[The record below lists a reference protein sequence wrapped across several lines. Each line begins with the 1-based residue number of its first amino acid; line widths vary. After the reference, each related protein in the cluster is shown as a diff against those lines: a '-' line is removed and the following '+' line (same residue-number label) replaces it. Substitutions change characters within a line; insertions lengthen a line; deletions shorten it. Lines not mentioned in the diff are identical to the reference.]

1 MSGRFVVA
9 TAIVAVLV
17 AGQGAEGRGQRA
29 GDLGLRT
36 SDVGPRTTDLGSKT
50 TDGQVPVPSR
60 DATAP
65 PTGTGLIAGTV
76 FTDEATPR
84 PVRRASVMLASGELR
99 FPQTVATDDTGR
111 FVFANLAAGNYT
123 LVATKPGYVS
133 ATYGAKRPG
142 RGTGVPIAVLEGQRV
157 TDISLKMLH
166 GGVITGT
173 VRSVAGQ
180 PVPSLGV
187 QVYQVDTVGG
197 ARHLSISAP
206 GNTTTDDRG
215 IYRAF
220 GLAPG
225 DYVVQITVS
234 PSMIGGLQG
243 DSRLVTPAEVQWA
256 AQSGAAAA
264 PGNVGVEG
272 LGPAPARGQTVA
284 YASLYFPGTADAN
297 AASVVTLGP
306 EETRTGVDL
315 TMAFVPTARIAGNV
329 LDPDGRPM
337 PGAQIS
343 LTTAGSVSD
352 FARLFEGIARSMSR
366 TGADGSFTITGVT
379 PGQYA
384 INARAAARDASGR
397 SPGQGPGALISVA
410 GLMGMPGGASF
421 WASADLSVNGV
432 DIPDVVLRLQPGMSV
447 SGKVVFE
454 GASPQPSDPTKTR
467 ISLTPPP
474 TGSSPLEQ
482 VASMMLGGTQ
492 ATVEADG
499 TFVVRG
505 VAPSK
510 YRVTVTGQG
519 MFMGQQLPGSTW
531 TLKSAMLSGR
541 DVVDLPFEVRP
552 NEDAA
557 GLVVTFTD
565 RPTEIS
571 GSLVDRAGRPAPGF
585 PIVVFSTD
593 RAYWTIGSRRIQQ
606 VRPSSDGKYKLS
618 GLPAGEYYMC
628 AVTDLDQSQ
637 LYDPS
642 ALDALAAGSFKI
654 TLADGEKKVQDLKLA
669 GG

>member
-1 MSGRFVVA
+1 MRRPLAVVLA
-9 TAIVAVLV
+9 ALAL
-17 AGQGAEGRGQRA
+17 
-29 GDLGLRT
+29 L
-36 SDVGPRTTDLGSKT
+36 GPRPQAAGP
-50 TDGQVPVPSR
+50 GPVQR
-60 DATAP
+60 DATAQ
-65 PTGTGLIAGTV
+65 PTGTGTITGTV

-84 PVRRASVMLASGELR
+84 PVRRASVLLASGELR
-99 FPQTVATDDTGR
+99 FPQTVVTDDAGR
-111 FVFANLAAGNYT
+111 FVFASLAAGNYT

-142 RGTGVPIAVLEGQRV
+142 RGTGVPIAVLDGQRV

-173 VRSVAGQ
+173 VRSMTGQ
-180 PVPSLGV
+180 PVPNLGV
-187 QVYQVDTVGG
+187 QVYQVDSFGG
-197 ARHLSISAP
+197 ARHLSMAAP
-206 GNTTTDDRG
+206 GNVTTDDRG

-234 PSMIGGLQG
+234 PMSSGMFGG

-256 AQSGAAAA
+256 AQSGAPGA
-264 PGNVGVEG
+264 PGMTGATA
-272 LGPAPARGQTVA
+272 LGPAPTPGQTVA
-284 YASLYFPGTADAN
+284 YASLYFPGTADTN
-297 AASVVTLGP
+297 AASVITLGP
-306 EETRTGVDL
+306 EETRTGIDL
-315 TMAFVPTARIAGNV
+315 TMAFVPTARIAGSV
-329 LDPDGRPM
+329 LDQDGRPM

-343 LTTAGSVSD
+343 LTPAGSSSD
-352 FARLFEGIARSMSR
+352 FARLIEGIARSMSR
-366 TGADGSFTITGVT
+366 TGADGSFTIAGVT

-397 SPGQGPGALISVA
+397 SQGQGPGALISMA

-447 SGKVVFE
+447 SGKIVFD
-454 GASPQPSDPTKTR
+454 GSSAPPADVTKTR
-467 ISLTPPP
+467 VSLTPPP
-474 TGSSPLEQ
+474 AGSSPLELA
-482 VASMMLGGTQ
+482 ASMMLGGTL
-492 ATVEADG
+492 ATVSADG
-499 TFVVRG
+499 TFVVKG
-505 VAPSK
+505 VPPNK

-519 MFMGQQLPGSTW
+519 VFMGQQMPGSAW
-531 TLKSAMLSGR
+531 TLKSAMFNGR
-541 DVVDLPFEVRP
+541 DVSDLPFELRP

-557 GLVVTFTD
+557 GMIVTFTD

-571 GSLVDRAGRPAPGF
+571 GSVVDRAGRPAPGF

-593 RAYWTIGSRRIQQ
+593 RAYWTVGSRRIQQ

-618 GLPAGEYYMC
+618 GLPAGEYYVC
-628 AVTDLDQSQ
+628 AVTDLDQGQ

-654 TLADGEKKVQDLKLA
+654 TLADGEKKAQDLKLA
-669 GG
+669 GGH

>member
-1 MSGRFVVA
+1 MSLRSLVVVA
-9 TAIVAVLV
+9 LLLAAQT
-17 AGQGAEGRGQRA
+17 QR
-29 GDLGLRT
+29 D
-36 SDVGPRTTDLGSKT
+36 S
-50 TDGQVPVPSR
+50 
-60 DATAP
+60 TAP
-65 PTGTGLIAGTV
+65 PTGTGMITGTV

-84 PVRRASVMLASGELR
+84 PVRRASVLLASGELK
-99 FPQTVATDDTGR
+99 FPQTVVTDDAGR
-111 FVFANLAAGNYT
+111 FVFASLAAGNYS

-133 ATYGAKRPG
+133 ATYGSKRPG
-142 RGTGVPIAVLEGQRV
+142 RGQGVPIAVLEGQRV

-173 VRSVAGQ
+173 VRSVTGQ
-180 PVPSLGV
+180 PAPNLGV
-187 QVYQVDTVGG
+187 QVYQVDSFGG
-197 ARHLSISAP
+197 ARHLSMAAP
-206 GNTTTDDRG
+206 GNVSTDDRG

-234 PSMIGGLQG
+234 PLSSGMFGG

-256 AQSGAAAA
+256 GQSGAPGA
-264 PGNVGVEG
+264 PGMTGVAA
-272 LGPAPARGQTVA
+272 LGSAPTPGQTVA
-284 YASLYFPGTADAN
+284 YASLYFPGTADTN
-297 AASVVTLGP
+297 AASVITLGP
-306 EETRTGVDL
+306 EETRTGIDL
-315 TMAFVPTARIAGNV
+315 TMSFVPTARIAGSV
-329 LDPDGRPM
+329 LDQDGRPM

-343 LTTAGSVSD
+343 LTPAGSSSD
-352 FARLFEGIARSMSR
+352 FARLIEGMARSMSR

-397 SPGQGPGALISVA
+397 SQGQGPGTLISVA
-410 GLMGMPGGASF
+410 GLMGMPGSASF

-432 DIPDVVLRLQPGMSV
+432 DVPDVVLRLQPGMNV
-447 SGKVVFE
+447 SGKIVFE
-454 GASPQPSDPTKTR
+454 GSSAPPADVTKTR
-467 ISLTPPP
+467 VSLTPPP
-474 TGSSPLEQ
+474 TGSSQIEL
-482 VASMMLGGTQ
+482 VASMMLGGTL
-492 ATVEADG
+492 ATVSADG
-499 TFVVRG
+499 TFVVKG

-519 MFMGQQLPGSTW
+519 ILMGQQLPGSTW
-531 TLKSAMLSGR
+531 TLKSAMFNGR
-541 DVVDLPFEVRP
+541 DVSDLAFDLKP

-557 GLVVTFTD
+557 GMIVTFTD

-571 GSLVDRAGRPAPGF
+571 GSVVDRAGRPAPGF

-593 RAYWTIGSRRIQQ
+593 RAYWTVGSRRIQQ

-618 GLPAGEYYMC
+618 GLPAGEYYVC

-669 GG
+669 GGH